1 MKKLRMKKSESITA
15 EGEERGSIYLLG
27 SRKDVNRL
35 YQAMDVF
42 LLPSRYEGLP
52 VVAVEAQ
59 ASGLPCILSDSIT
72 NEVKITQDVTFLGL
86 GAGSAQWANVVLRK
100 KKNQRIK
107 ENRIDEFDIKH
118 QANRLMDY
126 YNGLIEKTEDR
137 N

>member
-1 MKKLRMKKSESITA
+1 MKKLRMKKCESIET
-15 EGEERGSIYLLG
+15 EEERGSIYLLG

-59 ASGLPCILSDSIT
+59 AAGLPCILSDCIT
-72 NEVKITQDVTFLGL
+72 NEVRITRDVTFLGL
-86 GAGSAQWANVVLRK
+86 EVGSAQWANVVLRK

-107 ENRIDEFDIKH
+107 ENRIEKFDIKH

-126 YNGLIEKTEDR
+126 YRELIKRTEDR